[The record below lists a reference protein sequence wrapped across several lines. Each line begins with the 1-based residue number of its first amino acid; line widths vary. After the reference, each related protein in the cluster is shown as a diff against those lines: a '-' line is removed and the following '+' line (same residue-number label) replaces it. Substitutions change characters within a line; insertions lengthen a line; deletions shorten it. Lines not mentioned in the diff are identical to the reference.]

1 MDTDSPFTLRPLRD
15 LEDGSLLADLS
26 LADDTFEG
34 EHPLGLPPPSR
45 GGAARA
51 PYRPQD
57 PSLTESAASYASDRA
72 SEGAS
77 ATSSRSRSGPSS
89 PSPRHGDEDAASRDD
104 RLRASLAEL
113 RKINGVMDGFL
124 GALVAAK
131 GNNEVCLDGAC

>member
-34 EHPLGLPPPSR
+34 AHPLGLPPPSR

-51 PYRPQD
+51 PFRPQD
-57 PSLTESAASYASDRA
+57 PSLTESAASYASGG
-72 SEGAS
+72 SGA
-77 ATSSRSRSGPSS
+77 SSRSRSGPAS
-89 PSPRHGDEDAASRDD
+89 PTPVPEPEDGAARDA

-113 RKINGVMDGFL
+113 HKINGVMDSFL

-131 GNNEVCLDGAC
+131 GNNEVCLDWAC